1 MPCEDYPCCG
11 HEPGGCPVI
20 DQETGEQRFH
30 CARCGILMQPQA
42 RSAVCEPCHKRWNE
56 EEFLDEMY
64 ERYLEDEPSDSDTGW
79 DLGKEERL

>member
-20 DQETGEQRFH
+20 DENGAQRFH
-30 CARCGILMQPQA
+30 CARCGVLMLPHA

-56 EEFLDEMY
+56 EEFLEEMSAKY
-64 ERYLEDEPSDSDTGW
+64 FDDDADDDSRW
-79 DLGKEERL
+79 DLGPEER